1 MKIQL
6 AVFAVLSLVGGA
18 VFFIQ
23 YVGVARLV
31 GIGVYKVRVQ
41 LPQAA
46 GLYPSGNVTYRGIEV
61 GRVTDVHLTD
71 SGVEAVLT
79 LKSDVPVPSDLT
91 AQVHSVSAIGEQ
103 YVALIPRSDNGKALR
118 DGDVIPAA
126 DTTVPPE
133 IGPLLDATTRGIQAI
148 PHDNLK
154 TVVDESYAAFGG
166 LGPEI
171 AQIVQGSTQL
181 AIDARKNLEPITT
194 LIDQSQPVLD
204 SQSESSDAIHAWA
217 SHLANVTQQLADH
230 DDAAANLL
238 SHGAAAG
245 DEARALL
252 DRIQPTLPVLLA
264 NLVSVNAVA
273 IAYQPALEQVLVLVP
288 QIIAVGQAFQVAAKD
303 TAHPGVALDFKLNV
317 NLPPPCTTGFLP
329 ATQIRPPAAQ
339 DSPPR
344 TSADLYCRIPQDSPN
359 VVRGARNLPCLTR
372 PGKRAPTVKL
382 CESDEQF
389 VPLNDGWNWKGDP
402 NATLSGQG
410 VPQLPPGAPAAAPP
424 PPTPPDAPAMAIT
437 QYDPATGSYVAPDGR
452 VYTQADLVNNPEG
465 KTWQS
470 MLTPPTP

>member
-6 AVFAVLSLVGGA
+6 AVFAVISLVGCV
-18 VFFIQ
+18 VFFIH
-23 YVGVARLV
+23 YVGVPRLV
-31 GIGVYKVRVQ
+31 GIGVYEVRVQ

-46 GLYPSGNVTYRGIEV
+46 GLYPSGNVTYRGTEV

-71 SGVEAVLT
+71 TGVEAILR
-79 LKSDVPVPSDLT
+79 LKSGVPIPSDLT
-91 AQVHSVSAIGEQ
+91 AEVHSVSAIGEQ
-103 YVALIPRSDNGKALR
+103 YVDLIPRSDNGKALR

-133 IGPLLDATTRGIQAI
+133 IGPLLDATTRGIKAI

-171 AQIVQGSTQL
+171 AQIVEGSTQL
-181 AIDARKNLEPITT
+181 AIDARNNLEPITT

-204 SQSESSDAIHAWA
+204 SQSDSSDAIHAWA
-217 SHLANVTQQLADH
+217 SHLANVTRQLADN
-230 DDAAANLL
+230 DAATANFL
-238 SHGAAAG
+238 SRGAAAG

-273 IAYQPALEQVLVLVP
+273 IAYQPALEQALVLVP
-288 QIIAVGQAFQVAAKD
+288 QVIAIGQAFQVAAKD

-339 DSPPR
+339 DAPPR

-382 CESDEQF
+382 CESDEQY

-410 VPQLPPGAPAAAPP
+410 IPQLPPGTPAGAPP
-424 PPTPPDAPAMAIT
+424 PPTPTDAPAMAIT

-465 KTWQS
+465 KTWQN